1 MRMPSLAPAARVDRR
16 GFTVIEL
23 VVTIVVLTVGLLAM
37 AANSAVI
44 GRQMRGARVM
54 TEAATTA
61 QARFELLRAVPC
73 TALSGGTATV
83 GEVTEVWTAANATR
97 SVEVTDTVKF
107 TTRYGQQAYAYRT
120 SIPCPALP

>member
-1 MRMPSLAPAARVDRR
+1 MGVPDRETAAPRNGR

-44 GRQMRGARVM
+44 GRQMRGARVLA
-54 TEAATTA
+54 EAANTA

-73 TALSGGTATV
+73 TALSGGSATV
-83 GEVTEVWTAANATR
+83 GEVSEVWTATNSTR
-97 SVEVTDTVKF
+97 VVIVTDTVKF
-107 TTRYGQQAYAYRT
+107 TTRYGVQAYAYRT
-120 SIPCPALP
+120 SIPCMALP

>member
-1 MRMPSLAPAARVDRR
+1 MRTENRTQAAPRRR

-54 TEAATTA
+54 TEAASIA

-73 TALSGGTATV
+73 TALSGGSATSGAV
-83 GEVTEVWTAANATR
+83 SEVWTAANATR
-97 SVEVTDTVKF
+97 TVEVTDTVKYS
-107 TTRYGQQAYAYRT
+107 TRYGEQVYAYRT
-120 SIPCPALP
+120 SIPCPTLP